1 MFRHFLLCPSDTAM
15 CCRCPPCDY
24 VLSNRSPISKRVHC
38 NCAVFVL
45 YHYCIFTLSP
55 LYLYCICTLSLL
67 YLYCTCTLSLL
78 YLYCICTLLC
88 FITTVFVLYC
98 ALSLLCHYF
107 GVCVLLFTVFK
118 VIVPFSPLVFFH
130 FRSRGVRFPGRL
142 MLLDSLLPVL
152 DHCASIRHFKIL
164 CP

>member
-1 MFRHFLLCPSDTAM
+1 MFRHFLLCPSGTAM

-107 GVCVLLFTVFK
+107 GVCVLLFTAFK

-142 MLLDSLLPVL
+142 MLLDSLLPV
-152 DHCASIRHFKIL
+152 
-164 CP
+164 

>member
-1 MFRHFLLCPSDTAM
+1 MFRHFLLCPSGTAM

-45 YHYCIFTLSP
+45 LYITTVSLLFYRCICTVFVLYHYCICTVLV
-55 LYLYCICTLSLL
+55 LYHCY
-67 YLYCTCTLSLL
+67 TC
-78 YLYCICTLLC
+78 
-88 FITTVFVLYC
+88 TVFVLYC

-152 DHCASIRHFKIL
+152 DHCAFIRHF
-164 CP
+164 

>member
-88 FITTVFVLYC
+88 FITTV
-98 ALSLLCHYF
+98 SLLWSLC
-107 GVCVLLFTVFK
+107 
-118 VIVPFSPLVFFH
+118 SPLHCVQGYCPFLTF
-130 FRSRGVRFPGRL
+130 SVLPLPLSWCPVSGQADVARL
-142 MLLDSLLPVL
+142 ASSGL
-152 DHCASIRHFKIL
+152 DHCAFIRHF
-164 CP
+164 